1 MTSIF
6 AYNLNIPS
14 TYHKHAFIWV
24 FFNTLQ
30 YGCYNHCF
38 ILFLENTQKLV
49 FRFPFEEI
57 KLIF

>member
-14 TYHKHAFIWV
+14 TYHKHAFIWF

-30 YGCYNHCF
+30 YGCYNHYF